1 MKVNRFGCGAAAL
14 LAALSSA
21 CLPEPWDDLVPLP
34 GPSKPHPKP
43 PRAGGPP
50 ESILDSA
57 RRIDVELTID
67 PADWD
72 SLRLEGKSLF
82 DQFRTDVTDLEPF
95 DYGSYRATARVDGK
109 QYTDV
114 RVQKMG
120 YFGGLS
126 TWRPS
131 LVLNFPPRGNGLRK
145 MVLNNTMEEPSYAR
159 ECLAFELFRRA
170 DYPASRCS
178 YVRVVVNGKDLGTY
192 THVEA
197 VDERMLARHFEHGRG
212 ALFAGELADF
222 DPKTVQYVQHVS
234 GPATRK
240 PIERLVR
247 ALEVDDSKLLDRLG
261 RVLDLDRFRDFWAL
275 ETLLGHWDGYANVA
289 NNY

>member
-1 MKVNRFGCGAAAL
+1 RTSRRRPPTWVWPAFGLRILRIGSPATTASGDGPPPSASSRGQPAGNEGNMKVNRFGCGAAAL

-95 DYGSYRATARVDGK
+95 EYGSYRATARVDGK

-159 ECLAFELFRRA
+159 E
-170 DYPASRCS
+170 
-178 YVRVVVNGKDLGTY
+178 
-192 THVEA
+192 
-197 VDERMLARHFEHGRG
+197 
-212 ALFAGELADF
+212 
-222 DPKTVQYVQHVS
+222 
-234 GPATRK
+234 
-240 PIERLVR
+240 
-247 ALEVDDSKLLDRLG
+247 
-261 RVLDLDRFRDFWAL
+261 
-275 ETLLGHWDGYANVA
+275 
-289 NNY
+289 